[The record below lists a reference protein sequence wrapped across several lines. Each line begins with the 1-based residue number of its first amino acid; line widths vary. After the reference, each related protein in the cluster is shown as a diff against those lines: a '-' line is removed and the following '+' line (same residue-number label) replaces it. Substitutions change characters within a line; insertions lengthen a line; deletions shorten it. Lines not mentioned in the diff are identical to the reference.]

1 MDALRVSITRLD
13 TGIGSARTCGREASH
28 LGGLHMTERSV
39 DATPMV
45 DASSDSHH
53 LAYVKVA
60 NTIRAEILS
69 GRTPAGE
76 RLPSEA
82 ALSERFGVGRTTIRE
97 ALRVLV
103 AQGLIRTQRGANGG
117 STVTTLTHP
126 QAMDMLELSL
136 RSLAV
141 AQGCSLEEMDE
152 VRELLDVTATWL
164 ASSRRTPEHV
174 RRLYECIPPDED
186 GAVPT
191 PEQINTN
198 LLFHYR
204 ILEATGNRLLHLFGE
219 PVSILIY
226 SFFRRQEHRP
236 EYYHAVTA
244 DHLRIARA
252 IEQRDPVAAQRA
264 MSEHIAHLR
273 HPDDSS
279 TARSAF
285 TGLAF

>member
-1 MDALRVSITRLD
+1 
-13 TGIGSARTCGREASH
+13 
-28 LGGLHMTERSV
+28 MTERAIE
-39 DATPMV
+39 ATPTA
-45 DASSDSHH
+45 DASSDSRD
-53 LAYVKVA
+53 LAYVQVA
-60 NTIRAEILS
+60 NTLRAEILS
-69 GRTPAGE
+69 GRPPAGE
-76 RLPSEA
+76 RLASEA
-82 ALSERFGVGRTTIRE
+82 ALGERFGVGRTTIRE

-126 QAMDMLELSL
+126 QAMEMLELSL

-141 AQGCSLEEMDE
+141 AHGCSLEEMDE

-164 ASSRRTPEHV
+164 AASRRTPEHV
-174 RRLYECIPPDED
+174 RQLYACISEVED
-186 GAVPT
+186 GAAPT

-198 LLFHYR
+198 LQFHYR

-264 MSEHIAHLR
+264 MSEHIANLR
-273 HPDDSS
+273 YPDAPA
-279 TARSAF
+279 TPRSAF
-285 TGLAF
+285 SGLAF